1 MKKHH
6 PSPSA
11 NPEALYAKVNKPT
24 RGNQRGPTPEEEVLY
39 ASVSTSSPLSR
50 DRHHAQRSEDPETD
64 YTTVASPRHETD
76 VLYASVSSVTPS
88 SRGKHQRTEDPETD
102 YTTVASPRH
111 ETDVLYASVSSV
123 TPSSRGKHQ
132 RTEDP
137 ETDYTTVASPQQRG
151 RSSSSL
157 TTEQISV
164 MLLKNPQVQAYAQ
177 EVVHWGTTVYNS
189 DTLFQQHLQ
198 DILKDP
204 TKGKEL
210 SNQLAENPESMHRL
224 AGRSTLGLKNQARKA
239 AEDGF
244 KLLVDA
250 IDGYTKAVENATEQL
265 LHTPLAEQRRRQE
278 NSQQVERHHHRHHH
292 HTRGQEHNSPEQS
305 PQRQRHGEKGFSYAM

>member
-76 VLYASVSSVTPS
+76 VLYASVSSVSPL
-88 SRGKHQRTEDPETD
+88 SRGRHPDRGRESPETD
-102 YTTVASPRH
+102 YTTVAPH
-111 ETDVLYASVSSV
+111 
-123 TPSSRGKHQ
+123 
-132 RTEDP
+132 
-137 ETDYTTVASPQQRG
+137 QRG

-164 MLLKNPQVQAYAQ
+164 MLLKNPHVQAHA
-177 EVVHWGTTVYNS
+177 EEIMHWGKIVYGN
-189 DTLFQQHLQ
+189 DKLFQEHLQ
-198 DILKDP
+198 GILTDP
-204 TKGKEL
+204 SKGKEL
-210 SNQLAENPESMHRL
+210 SDRLAENPESMHKL
-224 AGRSTLGLKNQARKA
+224 AGHSALGIKSQARKA

-244 KLLVDA
+244 KPLIDA
-250 IDGYTKAVENATEQL
+250 IDGYTKAVQDAKTRLSQ
-265 LHTPLAEQRRRQE
+265 TPMAEQRRRQE
-278 NSQQVERHHHRHHH
+278 NSQQVERHHHHRHHH
-292 HTRGQEHNSPEQS
+292 ARGQEQNSPEHS
-305 PQRQRHGEKGFSYAM
+305 PQRQRHGEKGMAYAM